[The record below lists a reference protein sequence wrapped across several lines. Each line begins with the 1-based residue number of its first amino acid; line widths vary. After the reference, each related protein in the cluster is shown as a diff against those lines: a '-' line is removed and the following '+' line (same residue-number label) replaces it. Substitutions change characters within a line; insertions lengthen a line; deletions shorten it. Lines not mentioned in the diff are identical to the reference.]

1 MRDGTLARQISPV
14 FLADAPGAVRVDGLH
29 RSHVVQGLISQGLS
43 RHTHTHSSAGSPPWH
58 GTRTYI
64 SRYVHTPHT

>member
-43 RHTHTHSSAGSPPWH
+43 RHTHTLECGFPTVAWDSD
-58 GTRTYI
+58 
-64 SRYVHTPHT
+64 VHK